1 MFFYVVVELKTKA
14 EEGMFVGYNLA
25 GVELSQTHCVLHT
38 CAVFSLCFS
47 RCFPLLFL
55 FLCFNRAGS
64 SLPHFLSCS
73 ELGLFFVGVCALLT
87 GAASRCRA
95 WALGYVGISGCGT
108 RA

>member
-1 MFFYVVVELKTKA
+1 MFFYVVGELRTKA

-25 GVELSQTHCVLHT
+25 GGELSQTHCVLHT
-38 CAVFSLCFS
+38 CAVFLPCFS
-47 RCFPLLFL
+47 WRFPLLFF
-55 FLCFNRAGS
+55 FLSFDRAGS

-73 ELGLFFVGVCALLT
+73 ELGLVFVGVCALLT

-95 WALGYVGISGCGT
+95 WALGCVGISGCGT